1 MNEILDI
8 AKMQLKS
15 LGFVDI
21 YKIQSL
27 TKSSLDYI
35 RNVLD
40 NNNISYRV
48 ERFG

>member
-15 LGFVDI
+15 LGYIDI

-35 RNVLD
+35 RSVLD
-40 NNNISYRV
+40 SNNISYSV
-48 ERFG
+48 QRFG